1 MHKAA
6 PKKITTKA
14 APKKITKKSPAKTPV
29 SQTLASAWPVLAT
42 AAIAPIRSTP
52 VDRTKE
58 PKKVKAKPKK
68 DPVIKIKVNRV
79 LTKHQ
84 VDLLLESVQSELSD
98 ECGFSASRKFPI
110 SLDTLRRNKAVMA
123 AVDSAVQ
130 GIFDHTLADLDEEDG
145 AIEDIVDAARREFQ
159 SELDALEQAE
169 ADRKAEENVTFTVKR
184 KNKSQAERL
193 LRSAGLL

>member
-1 MHKAA
+1 MN
-6 PKKITTKA
+6 KA

-29 SQTLASAWPVLAT
+29 SQTLASAGPVLAT
-42 AAIAPIRSTP
+42 AAIVPIHSTP

-58 PKKVKAKPKK
+58 PKKVKVKAKPKK
-68 DPVIKIKVNRV
+68 DPVIKVKVSRT

-98 ECGFSASRKFPI
+98 ECGFPDYRKFPI
-110 SLDTLRRNKAVMA
+110 SPDTLRRNKAVMA

-130 GIFDHTLADLDEEDG
+130 GIFDHVLADLDEEYE
-145 AIEDIVDAARREFQ
+145 AVEDIVDAARREFQ

-169 ADRKAEENVTFTVKR
+169 AERKAEENVTFTVKR

>member
-29 SQTLASAWPVLAT
+29 SQTLAGAWPVLAT

-52 VDRTKE
+52 VDRSKE
-58 PKKVKAKPKK
+58 PKKAKPKK

-84 VDLLLESVQSELSD
+84 VDLLLESVQSELAD

-145 AIEDIVDAARREFQ
+145 AIDDIFDAARREFQ

-169 ADRKAEENVTFTVKR
+169 AARKAEENVTFTVKR